1 MVSADTDWSSGAK
14 GIACD
19 AAIAAR
25 LRPIANAD
33 AARIF
38 MKGSFPVGTRRNYDA
53 ELCKYCGGGTAGRL
67 TTDAGASDDGAI
79 DASDGGASDASP
91 NDGGANGGDASPN
104 DGDAIAGASDD
115 APSALVRA

>member
-19 AAIAAR
+19 AEIAAR

-38 MKGSFPVGTRRNYDA
+38 MKGSFPVDARRNYDA
-53 ELCKYCGGGTAGRL
+53 ELCKYCGSGTADGL
-67 TTDAGASDDGAI
+67 TTDAGASD
-79 DASDGGASDASP
+79 GGASDA
-91 NDGGANGGDASPN
+91 NGGASGGDASPS
-104 DGDAIAGASDD
+104 DGDANAGARDD
-115 APSALVRA
+115 APSGLVPA

>member
-19 AAIAAR
+19 AEIAAR
-25 LRPIANAD
+25 LRPRANAD

-38 MKGSFPVGTRRNYDA
+38 MKGSFPVDARRNYDA
-53 ELCKYCGGGTAGRL
+53 ELCKYCGNGTRGRL
-67 TTDAGASDDGAI
+67 TT
-79 DASDGGASDASP
+79 DGGASDAGAS
-91 NDGGANGGDASPN
+91 DASGGASGGDASPS

-115 APSALVRA
+115 APSAPVRA